1 MEHIKW
7 TLLLMSFWFGFV
19 KAEPS
24 VHILAENLEQLITS
38 TTLEW
43 IPFND
48 KISLRNAVIAAYQI
62 VEVPKSNEAE
72 ISENETG
79 ENGLTKRPVYVC
91 RAKINS
97 VWVSGQLRPT
107 KNVCV
112 VSLYGKVIDY
122 KEFDVLISIEDSAKL
137 SWVHKDK
144 YTLIPQGAVTNGEN
158 VLRSFVAR
166 RTANSHDKEG
176 SLSHYIGKF
185 TPSDNLGMFYV
196 VNQNNIEIPYED
208 GELLI
213 ETEPESYELKNIKF
227 ARINKHHPKKQH
239 VLGHAI
245 LKNEE
250 NTFQRVES
258 VINYSYDYNLFW
270 GKGHGLLTGL
280 PLKVNLPSG
289 NQINGSWAL
298 HYMAPQVDLVP
309 VERFLEAGTAVN
321 VTLLGNYTELEIP
334 YTATIVQNYKDGEKR
349 EIIIRDTKRENKMME
364 ILAEYTPAYY
374 LHNNSL
380 VPTTTTTS
388 TTTTTTSS
396 TTTKF
401 VSTTQEVVPIAS
413 PELNSKEA
421 DNLQTSEKKIN
432 SVQADQQN
440 STIKG
445 GETRES
451 KTSNASIPITSS
463 NSIIISLTV
472 LLVLLFGQ
480 T

>member
-1 MEHIKW
+1 MKYIKW
-7 TLLLMSFWFGFV
+7 TLMLTSFWFVFV

-24 VHILAENLEQLITS
+24 VHILAENLEQFITS

-43 IPFND
+43 IPYND
-48 KISLRNAVIAAYQI
+48 KISLRNAVVAAYQI
-62 VEVPKSNEAE
+62 VEEPKNNEAE
-72 ISENETG
+72 LSENETG
-79 ENGLTKRPVYVC
+79 EDDLTKRPVYVC

-112 VSLYGKVIDY
+112 VSLYGKVTDY

-144 YTLIPQGAVTNGEN
+144 YTLISQGAVTNGEN

-166 RTANSHDKEG
+166 RAANSHDKEG

-185 TPSDNLGMFYV
+185 TPSENLGMFYV
-196 VNQNNIEIPYED
+196 VDQNNIEIPYED

-213 ETEPESYELKNIKF
+213 ETEPISYELKNIKF
-227 ARINKHHPKKQH
+227 ARINKHHPKKQQ

-298 HYMAPQVDLVP
+298 HYVAPQVELVP

-364 ILAEYTPAYY
+364 IIAEYTPAYY

-388 TTTTTTSS
+388 TTTTTTIS
-396 TTTKF
+396 TTTKLTT
-401 VSTTQEVVPIAS
+401 TTQEVVPIAS
-413 PELNSKEA
+413 PESINNKQA
-421 DNLQTSEKKIN
+421 DNLQSSEKK
-432 SVQADQQN
+432 VDEEQN
-440 STIKG
+440 STM

-451 KTSNASIPITSS
+451 KSNSS
-463 NSIIISLTV
+463 NVSVTNSIITCLTV
-472 LLVLLFGQ
+472 LLFLLFGHA
-480 T
+480 